1 VGVEVVE
8 HLLVDLG
15 PRYSFNGYGIFHYG
29 RGGSGAPEDET
40 VDFAVGARGTWY
52 LAKVFHLIQ
61 EAHYQGLVTGQGP
74 LATVV
79 KLTLMPA
86 FVPTAEHSVF
96 ARPHFRL
103 FYTAA
108 FYDRDAVRTLVSP
121 YLQTVGPTR
130 IGHYLGAQVEWWF

>member
-1 VGVEVVE
+1 ME
-8 HLLVDLG
+8 HLLIDLG

-29 RGGSGAPEDET
+29 RGGSGRSEDET
-40 VDFAVGARGTWY
+40 LDFSVGARGTWY

-61 EAHYQGLVTGQGP
+61 EAHFQGLRVGEEGP
-74 LATVV
+74 FATAV

-86 FVPTAEHSVF
+86 FVPTADNSVF

-103 FYTAA
+103 FYTIA